1 MNKLII
7 VDGHN
12 FLWRAYSIP
21 FKFYSKK
28 NTPLHVVSTYLKLL
42 RRTVTSIYGDSL
54 VVVFDSN
61 TTNNNFELSKDYKA
75 NRKVFKKGEDSP
87 YSHLPYIQKV
97 LDFLHIHYLEIPN
110 IEADDIIASI
120 VNSFC
125 KRNSDNK
132 AYIFSSDTDFYQLLN
147 MQTVIV
153 KLKKGFMAGNE
164 HEIINA
170 RYIKNKIGIRPSQY
184 VQFKSLTGD
193 SADNIKGIFGV
204 GAITAKKIVCKE
216 INFDFRGYEQIL
228 DLNKKLITLNCDCKK
243 VWNFKNF
250 SYRKDVFTIS
260 NKEIFKACKF

>member
-28 NTPLHVVSTYLKLL
+28 KTPLHVVSTYLKLL
-42 RRTVTSIYGDSL
+42 RRTVTSIQGDSL
-54 VVVFDSN
+54 VVVFDSD
-61 TTNNNFELSKDYKA
+61 TTNNNFKLSKDYKA

-97 LDFLHIHYLEIPN
+97 LDFLRIHYLETPN

-120 VNSFC
+120 ANSFC
-125 KRNSDNK
+125 KRNPNNK
-132 AYIFSSDTDFYQLLN
+132 TYIFSSDTDFYQLLD

-153 KLKKGFMAGNE
+153 KLKNGFMADNE

-170 RYIKNKIGIRPSQY
+170 RYVKNKLGIRPNQY

-204 GAITAKKIVCKE
+204 GPITAKDID
-216 INFDFRGYEQIL
+216 FDFKGYEQIFN
-228 DLNKKLITLNCDCKK
+228 LNKKLITLNCNCKK
-243 VWNFKNF
+243 VWNFRNF
-250 SYRKDVFTIS
+250 SYRKDVLTIS
-260 NKEIFKACKF
+260 NKEIFKACEF